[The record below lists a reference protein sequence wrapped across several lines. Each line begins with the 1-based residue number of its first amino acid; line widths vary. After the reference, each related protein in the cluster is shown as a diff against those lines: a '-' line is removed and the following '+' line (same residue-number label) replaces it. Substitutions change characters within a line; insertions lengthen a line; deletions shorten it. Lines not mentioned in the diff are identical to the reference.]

1 MNTRISKLLVLV
13 LALVM
18 VLSVFAGCDTTKP
31 TEPNNESK
39 PNTQETTGNKETTP
53 PEDEGIT
60 FPLAEPYTIDIMF
73 KGSDDIAGNLA
84 KSTYYKKLCQDTNV
98 FINPIMLG
106 DDPIGSLN
114 AKLVAKEYG
123 HAIYGGILNDTN
135 VGELAYGEW
144 LLPLEGYLTD
154 ADLMPNYVNRVLG
167 DVPGVVGFATLPD
180 GHCYAVP
187 RVDNNMVTYLSM
199 PLIVNTNWME
209 QAGLSDVAT
218 IEKFEQ
224 YLKYVKEN
232 DVNGNDNPNDEIP
245 LLVVGNSKLDSN
257 SNIQALF
264 QWWGMPTKDATN
276 DSYAFVKDGK
286 VELVPVTQGYKDA
299 INTISKWYKEGW
311 LWSECYTTNK
321 ETYSARLNSETP
333 IWGAALTRKM
343 PTQHAYANEQLAF
356 VAPPAIEGYEARIY
370 VNPGVFGTKNC
381 FSLTNKCSEE
391 DAKIIM
397 AWLDTF
403 YSQEGTLGY
412 IWNMETDETPRYEV
426 KDGKLTWT
434 TLTVEQDEQLKK
446 DNPAMADI
454 LGGAYIYTR
463 TSDMYQNLFPVDATN
478 QALWDTYNNIYKD
491 YWNNEI
497 WPRPTFTEEATE
509 DVAFYQTDVYAIINE
524 YEAKWVTGA
533 SDINADWD
541 AYITKMEKAG
551 SKELT
556 KLLQEAYDIYLQNYK
571 PAE

>member
-1 MNTRISKLLVLV
+1 
-13 LALVM
+13 
-18 VLSVFAGCDTTKP
+18 
-31 TEPNNESK
+31 
-39 PNTQETTGNKETTP
+39 
-53 PEDEGIT
+53 
-60 FPLAEPYTIDIMF
+60 
-73 KGSDDIAGNLA
+73 
-84 KSTYYKKLCQDTNV
+84 
-98 FINPIMLG
+98 
-106 DDPIGSLN
+106 
-114 AKLVAKEYG
+114 
-123 HAIYGGILNDTN
+123 
-135 VGELAYGEW
+135 
-144 LLPLEGYLTD
+144 
-154 ADLMPNYVNRVLG
+154 
-167 DVPGVVGFATLPD
+167 
-180 GHCYAVP
+180 
-187 RVDNNMVTYLSM
+187 
-199 PLIVNTNWME
+199 
-209 QAGLSDVAT
+209 
-218 IEKFEQ
+218 
-224 YLKYVKEN
+224 
-232 DVNGNDNPNDEIP
+232 
-245 LLVVGNSKLDSN
+245 
-257 SNIQALF
+257 
-264 QWWGMPTKDATN
+264 MPTKDATN